1 MNFGALTYPFF
12 QPIGGNL
19 PTQTAFAVL
28 MSDNIVAE
36 INLVAGQTQFSLNVI
51 VNGTLGGNG
60 TTLLHYATV
69 KMVVVMGQA

>member
-19 PTQTAFAVL
+19 STQTAFAVP
-28 MSDNIVAE
+28 MSDDTVAE
-36 INLVAGQTQFSLNVI
+36 TNLVTGQTQFLLNVI

-60 TTLLHYATV
+60 ATLTHCPSPSEWWW
-69 KMVVVMGQA
+69 